1 VVPARHEEVLGE
13 ELKEIGKI
21 KMLKNREKMHKKY
34 QLEAE
39 QREDGLDGE
48 GAAVNEVACIL
59 FVGK

>member
-1 VVPARHEEVLGE
+1 
-13 ELKEIGKI
+13 
-21 KMLKNREKMHKKY
+21 MLKKY